1 MIYVRDGIQARKQIG
16 SEIKYSWMVA
26 SMQTGT
32 RNQTYVIPHKEVEF
46 K

>member
-1 MIYVRDGIQARKQIG
+1 MIYVRAGIQDRKQNG
-16 SEIKYSWMVA
+16 SQRKYSWMVA